1 MEGARCTKRYPRDF
15 CEETSVSEDG
25 YPLYRRRNQPET
37 AFEKTVRGTRVNV
50 DNRWVV
56 PYNPYLTRR
65 YKAHIN
71 VEVCSSIKVI
81 KYLYKYVC
89 LQG

>member
-1 MEGARCTKRYPRDF
+1 M
-15 CEETSVSEDG
+15 
-25 YPLYRRRNQPET
+25 
-37 AFEKTVRGTRVNV
+37 AFDKAARGTRVTV
-50 DNRWVV
+50 DKVV

-81 KYLYKYVC
+81 KYVYKYVYKGRKSPRIVPPC
-89 LQG
+89 R